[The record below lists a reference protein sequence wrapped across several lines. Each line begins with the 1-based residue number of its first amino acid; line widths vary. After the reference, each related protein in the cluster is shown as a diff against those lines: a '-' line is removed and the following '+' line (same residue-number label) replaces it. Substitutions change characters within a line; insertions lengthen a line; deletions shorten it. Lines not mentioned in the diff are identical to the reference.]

1 MRTSVEGARGCGFR
15 KPGGLYLVAP
25 ALAEDCSRLPL
36 ATHSCPTCGSGIHP
50 ARGWTWIVPLNLV
63 GMKAHEPGSH
73 SIRCPIGMPGLD
85 AGQQGLRAGLLWIGE
100 QFYPTP
106 ESFLEE
112 AARMGVSRRI
122 SKVPRDYKRGTYV
135 FLAHRKAILER
146 RPNFIEDRAPEFAPG
161 IISIFRPTAIEYVVK
176 GDETD
181 EFLAGLEKRGI
192 EPVKVIPE
200 NEQSSFALDAQE

>member
-1 MRTSVEGARGCGFR
+1 M
-15 KPGGLYLVAP
+15 AP
-25 ALAEDCSRLPL
+25 ALSEDCSRLPL

-85 AGQQGLRAGLLWIGE
+85 AGQQGIRAGLLWIGE
-100 QFYPTP
+100 SFYPTP
-106 ESFLEE
+106 ESFLTE
-112 AARMGVSRRI
+112 AAAMGVSRRI

-135 FLAHRKAILER
+135 FLGHRKAIAS
-146 RPNFIEDRAPEFAPG
+146 RPELGRDVEFVPG
-161 IISIFRPTAIEYVVK
+161 IVTVFRPTAIEYVVK

-181 EFLAGLEKRGI
+181 EYLAGLEKRGI

-200 NEQSSFALDAQE
+200 NEQASFALDAQE